1 MAKQLTRAE
10 SCTVNQLYKHIVRK
24 GRSLLSTRLYGDL
37 QKIRRFNFYKFI
49 SMKEFNLMSDN
60 KKLKGQMN
68 EQLSGSNLGTVAGGG
83 DEFGL
88 NPNIQ
93 GTGIGGTI
101 KSEMAFDTDFNFD
114 FKLFSDDIKDDVNTN
129 VTTNITGNN
138 SNAKIDNNPTINI
151 RNK

>member
-1 MAKQLTRAE
+1 
-10 SCTVNQLYKHIVRK
+10 
-24 GRSLLSTRLYGDL
+24 
-37 QKIRRFNFYKFI
+37 
-49 SMKEFNLMSDN
+49 MSDN

-68 EQLSGSNLGTVAGGG
+68 EQLSGFNLGTVAGGG

-101 KSEMAFDTDFNFD
+101 KNEMDFDTDFNFD